1 MYEDSIKPFL
11 SSANKEAVG
20 FIPAQELAILTLEL
34 DSITSRHCSPWTLPI
49 FILITDWPLTD
60 NHHNC

>member
-20 FIPAQELAILTLEL
+20 FILAQELAILTLEL
-34 DSITSRHCSPWTLPI
+34 DSITSRHCSP
-49 FILITDWPLTD
+49 
-60 NHHNC
+60 